1 MLTAFEKIE
10 QGVRSVTAHEHI
22 ARYNALQQ
30 QMEAERQ
37 RSLANRSELIAIG
50 ILALFLLVFAVVV
63 IVKNRIISRK
73 NRLLAQQIAEHVTY
87 KKKYWTEIRAQAP
100 VATPDEDSLT
110 DEQLFQHIHDVIVR
124 ERLFLD
130 PSFGRQT
137 IIDRFQLSKE
147 RVGAIFSKSS
157 EHSKLSGYVQQL
169 RLEYAAKLLIEQ
181 PEKSIVQIAS
191 DCGFSSHTY
200 FSARFRQHFGLS
212 PSDFRSDVLEQE

>member
-37 RSLANRSELIAIG
+37 RSLANRSELIAIGIG

-124 ERLFLD
+124 ER
-130 PSFGRQT
+130 
-137 IIDRFQLSKE
+137 
-147 RVGAIFSKSS
+147 
-157 EHSKLSGYVQQL
+157 
-169 RLEYAAKLLIEQ
+169 
-181 PEKSIVQIAS
+181 
-191 DCGFSSHTY
+191 
-200 FSARFRQHFGLS
+200 RFRQHFGLS

>member
-1 MLTAFEKIE
+1 MLEAFTKIDKTVRDATALE
-10 QGVRSVTAHEHI
+10 HE
-22 ARYNALQQ
+22 ARYNALQ

-50 ILALFLLVFAVVV
+50 ILALLLLVFAVVV

-100 VATPDEDSLT
+100 VATHDEDSLT

-137 IIDRFQLSKE
+137 IIDRF
-147 RVGAIFSKSS
+147 
-157 EHSKLSGYVQQL
+157 
-169 RLEYAAKLLIEQ
+169 
-181 PEKSIVQIAS
+181 
-191 DCGFSSHTY
+191 
-200 FSARFRQHFGLS
+200 
-212 PSDFRSDVLEQE
+212 

>member
-1 MLTAFEKIE
+1 
-10 QGVRSVTAHEHI
+10 
-22 ARYNALQQ
+22 
-30 QMEAERQ
+30 MEAERQ

-50 ILALFLLVFAVVV
+50 IGILALLLLVFAVVV

-124 ERLFLD
+124 ER
-130 PSFGRQT
+130 
-137 IIDRFQLSKE
+137 
-147 RVGAIFSKSS
+147 
-157 EHSKLSGYVQQL
+157 
-169 RLEYAAKLLIEQ
+169 
-181 PEKSIVQIAS
+181 
-191 DCGFSSHTY
+191 
-200 FSARFRQHFGLS
+200 RFRQHFGLS

>member
-1 MLTAFEKIE
+1 MKTTSEMVAKFDTWSKSKEVYVAKSPLLGTDLVPTWEYVVPLMGIIE
-10 QGVRSVTAHEHI
+10 GAKV
-22 ARYNALQQ
+22 
-30 QMEAERQ
+30 
-37 RSLANRSELIAIG
+37 
-50 ILALFLLVFAVVV
+50 LVPSAP
-63 IVKNRIISRK
+63 RIISRK

-87 KKKYWTEIRAQAP
+87 KKKYWTEIRAQVP

-110 DEQLFQHIHDVIVR
+110 DEQLFQYIHDVIVR
-124 ERLFLD
+124 ENLFLD

-200 FSARFRQHFGLS
+200 FSARFRQHFGMS
-212 PSDFRSDVLEQE
+212 PSDFRRDVLEL